1 MAHFFAGLS
10 QGTWISRDRMM
21 VYPAM
26 MLALTVAA
34 TVFVLWS
41 NGGLLPNGAP
51 FGSDFVSYWVAAREA
66 LAGNPLVPYDRTLFD
81 PAQRAA
87 FPEAGYFAFFYPPH
101 YLVYMLPFGTLP
113 YYGALVV
120 WMTVSFGACLWV
132 LTRIAGGSAQTLVLA
147 LAFPAAFLTIAHGQ
161 NAFLSAA
168 LFGGGLCLLPKRP
181 VLAGI
186 LFGLLTYKPQLGLLI
201 PLALLAA
208 GQWRAIVSAGATLA
222 VLAAGS
228 ALLLGPEVWTAFLS
242 QSDQAME
249 ALTLGLV
256 GWQKMISAY
265 ATLRLSGMPDAAAMA
280 VHGALAV
287 AVAACVIWAWLPQ
300 SGVAHETRAALLLTG
315 ALIATPFGLNY
326 DLYLLAPAMA
336 FLAARGLATGF
347 LSYEKTVMALAFAAP
362 FLLLAAMSA
371 KLPVAPFLALAV
383 FALALRRAWCERG
396 LVSPTAAIQQA
407 E

>member
-1 MAHFFAGLS
+1 MTHLFASIS
-10 QGTWISRDRMM
+10 QGTWISRDRMI

-26 MLALTVAA
+26 MLVLTAAA
-34 TVFVLWS
+34 TAFVLWS

-66 LAGNPLVPYDRTLFD
+66 LAGNALVPYDRTLFE
-81 PAQRAA
+81 PAQRVL
-87 FPEAGYFAFFYPPH
+87 FPEAGHFAFFYPPH

-113 YYGALVV
+113 YYGALGA
-120 WMTVSFGACLWV
+120 WMAVSFGACLWV
-132 LTRIAGGSAQTLVLA
+132 LLRIAGNPAQTLVLA

-168 LFGGGLCLLPKRP
+168 LFGGGLYLLPKRP
-181 VLAGI
+181 ILAGI

-208 GQWRAIVSAGATLA
+208 GQWRVVVSAGATLA
-222 VLAAGS
+222 VLIAGS
-228 ALLLGPEVWTAFLS
+228 ALALGPEVWAAFLD
-242 QSDQAME
+242 QSDRAME

-265 ATLRLSGMPDAAAMA
+265 AALRLSGVPDGAAMA

-287 AVAACVIWAWLPQ
+287 AVAFSVVWAWLPQ
-300 SGVAHETRAALLLTG
+300 SGVAHETKAALLLTG

-336 FLAARGLATGF
+336 FLAARGIAAGF
-347 LSYEKTVMALAFAAP
+347 LPYEKTVMALAFFAP
-362 FLLLAAMSA
+362 FLLLVAMSA
-371 KLPVAPFLALAV
+371 RVPMAPILALAV
-383 FALALRRAWCERG
+383 FALALRRAWSERG
-396 LVSPTAAIQQA
+396 AVSPKAALQPA

>member
-1 MAHFFAGLS
+1 MVRLLAGLS
-10 QGTWISRDRMM
+10 QGTWISRDRMI

-26 MLALTVAA
+26 MLVLTLAA
-34 TVFVLWS
+34 TVFVVWS
-41 NGGLLPNGAP
+41 NGGVMPNGAP
-51 FGSDFVSYWVAAREA
+51 FGTDFVSYWVAAREA
-66 LAGNPLVPYDRTLFD
+66 IAGNPLVPYDRTLFE
-81 PAQRAA
+81 PAQRAL

-101 YLVYMLPFGTLP
+101 YLVYMLPFGALP
-113 YYGALVV
+113 FYAALGA
-120 WMTVSFGACLWV
+120 WMAVSFGFCLWV
-132 LTRIAGGSAQTLVLA
+132 LTRIAGSSLQVAVLA

-168 LFGGGLCLLPKRP
+168 LFGGGLYLLPRRP

-208 GQWRAIVSAGATLA
+208 GQWRAIWSAGATLA
-222 VLAAGS
+222 VLVAGS
-228 ALLLGPEVWTAFLS
+228 AMVLGPEVWAAFLT

-256 GWQKMISAY
+256 GWQKMVSAY
-265 ATLRLSGMPDAAAMA
+265 AGLRLSGVSDGAAMA

-287 AVAACVIWAWLPQ
+287 AVAASVVWAWLPRN
-300 SGVAHETRAALLLTG
+300 GVAGETKAALLLTG

-336 FLAARGLATGF
+336 FLAARGIAAGF
-347 LSYEKTVMALAFAAP
+347 LPFEKTAMALAFAAP
-362 FLLLAAMSA
+362 FLLLWAMSA
-371 KLPVAPFLALAV
+371 KLPVAPLLAPAV
-383 FALALRRAWCERG
+383 FVLVLRRAWRERG
-396 LVSPTAAIQQA
+396 AGSPAGAMQPA